1 MGTIYRVQCFVLVGL
16 CALAGCSSILKKAP
30 TTTVVSADSATVSA
44 KNDTMDLYVRNPSE
58 GSLWAPHN
66 SRAYLFEDTKAR
78 NINDIVT
85 VKISEISDASRD
97 AKTKLTRK
105 AGLKSK
111 ITKFFGSPLDFGM
124 DNLWGKNTD
133 AATAK
138 ERVEQPFDPEIDTD
152 SQNSYDGSG
161 ATSRKDRIIAMLSAK
176 VVEVYPNGNMMIE
189 GRREVTL
196 NNERQFIQL
205 SGIIRP
211 KDIGSDNVVI
221 SSAIADARITLT
233 GKGVIADKQN
243 PGYGHRFFDFIWP
256 F

>member
-1 MGTIYRVQCFVLVGL
+1 MGRSVRMCWLLIGATYV
-16 CALAGCSSILKKAP
+16 LAGCAGIFRPPSPAAVQP
-30 TTTVVSADSATVSA
+30 AGRVVAAERNSLD
-44 KNDTMDLYVRNPSE
+44 MYVENPSE

-124 DNLWGKNTD
+124 DNLWGTNTD

-138 ERVEQPFDPEIDTD
+138 KRVEQPFDPEIDTD
-152 SQNSYDGSG
+152 SQNSFDGSG
-161 ATSRKDRIIAMLSAK
+161 ATSRKDRIIATLSAK

-196 NNERQFIQL
+196 NNERQFIEL

-211 KDIGSDNVVI
+211 KDIASDNVVI
-221 SSAIADARITLT
+221 SSAIADAKITLT